1 MTQGS
6 TFCAAVMYDRY
17 RMFAQGER
25 GSIVMNKEDI
35 LVTRN
40 LTKKYRKELAVDK
53 VSIRSGDIY
62 GFIGENGAG
71 KSTYMRMVCGLAKP
85 TEGEVELYGVS
96 GKKGLQKARK
106 NMGALIENPA
116 VYPNMTALENLEVQ
130 RRYLGIGRKDSENML
145 KELLELVGL
154 TDVGRKKARDFS
166 LGMKQRLGLAIAL
179 TGNPGFIILDEPT
192 IGLDPVGKAEL
203 RNLLLKLNKEKG
215 LTIFFSSHDLS
226 EMQRLA
232 TRYGFLHRG
241 RLIKEL
247 TAQELEQDCSIQGID
262 VEQYFLNLILK
273 AGGEGKK

>member
-1 MTQGS
+1 
-6 TFCAAVMYDRY
+6 
-17 RMFAQGER
+17 
-25 GSIVMNKEDI
+25 MNNEDI
-35 LVTRN
+35 LTTRD
-40 LTKKYRKELAVDK
+40 LTKKYRKELAVDQ
-53 VSIRSGDIY
+53 VSMSIKRGDIY

-71 KSTYMRMVCGLAKP
+71 KTTFMRMVCGLARP
-85 TEGEVELYGVS
+85 SAGELKLYGVS
-96 GKKGLQKARK
+96 GKRELQKARK

-116 VYPNMTALENLEVQ
+116 VYPNMTAMENLEVQ
-130 RRYLGIGRKDSENML
+130 RRYLGIGRKDSEEML

-154 TDVGRKKARDFS
+154 ADAGRKKARNFS

-192 IGLDPVGKAEL
+192 IGLDLVGKSEL
-203 RNLLLKLNKEKG
+203 RNLLLKLNREKG

-247 TAQELEQDCSIQGID
+247 TAQELEQECGAQGID
-262 VEQYFLNLILK
+262 AEQYFLNLILN